1 VEIANSCCHLTVVSN
16 FWNFLRLPATV
27 MVGNVSSLELV
38 GAARGSLFSGADHAS
53 EKAYRGSCAINN
65 VARQIMAT
73 YSLLFIDANEHI
85 GRSRQIE
92 CLTDQQAV
100 DSAAKEPGD
109 YRAVQ
114 VWDGDRPIALVGNP
128 RSPGEDF

>member
-1 VEIANSCCHLTVVSN
+1 MGGTCPCVTNAVAALPDEVTDAQAATLPVAGLTALHA
-16 FWNFLRLPATV
+16 LRT
-27 MVGNVSSLELV
+27 
-38 GAARGSLFSGADHAS
+38 
-53 EKAYRGSCAINN
+53 
-65 VARQIMAT
+65 MAT

-92 CLTDQQAV
+92 CLTDQQAM

-114 VWDGDRPIALVGNP
+114 VWDGDRPIALVGI
-128 RSPGEDF
+128 RAASRKLLSGAETV

>member
-1 VEIANSCCHLTVVSN
+1 VPTNAVAALPDEVTDAQAATLPVAGLTALHA
-16 FWNFLRLPATV
+16 LRT
-27 MVGNVSSLELV
+27 
-38 GAARGSLFSGADHAS
+38 
-53 EKAYRGSCAINN
+53 
-65 VARQIMAT
+65 MAT

-92 CLTDQQAV
+92 CLTDQQAM

-114 VWDGDRPIALVGNP
+114 VWDGDRPIALVGI
-128 RSPGEDF
+128 RAASRKLLSGAETV

>member
-1 VEIANSCCHLTVVSN
+1 
-16 FWNFLRLPATV
+16 
-27 MVGNVSSLELV
+27 
-38 GAARGSLFSGADHAS
+38 
-53 EKAYRGSCAINN
+53 
-65 VARQIMAT
+65 MAT

-100 DSAAKEPGD
+100 ENAAKESGD

-114 VWDGDRPIALVGNP
+114 VWYGDRPIALVDNP
-128 RSPGEDF
+128 RSPGEDVCAPVPFAVFGARH

>member
-1 VEIANSCCHLTVVSN
+1 
-16 FWNFLRLPATV
+16 
-27 MVGNVSSLELV
+27 
-38 GAARGSLFSGADHAS
+38 
-53 EKAYRGSCAINN
+53 
-65 VARQIMAT
+65 MAT

-114 VWDGDRPIALVGNP
+114 VWDGDRPIALIGNP
-128 RSPGEDF
+128 RSPGEDFCAPVPSAVAPDTEVTVAPTSG